1 MKRTIDKKGGNGNI
15 YFDNEKNTATKYLR
29 NTSSLEKIQRFR
41 QELSVLKELSS
52 DNIPNIVEVLNVN
65 IDEKDISKSYITM
78 KKYDGSLEEL
88 LPITRGNVELSL
100 KLILPIIKTLKAL
113 SELPIPIYHRDL
125 KPDNILY
132 KCDDEGNYTLYL
144 ADFGTCFF
152 KNDEERITP
161 NNVAVGARMFMSP
174 EYEVGRVENV
184 NETGDIFSI
193 GKIIWCMIN
202 GEKDSFLPSNLWFI
216 DEYDLSQKFKDDP
229 SMISANLIISSC
241 LNIKPEKR
249 CKYQELINMIEETF
263 NPQKLTSD
271 DDKRMKVKQYL
282 EKRNI
287 EFIEILKKNKLLVN
301 IFSLKLLSA
310 LKNIINIYPEFY
322 IFERI
327 YANYSQRSKDGVDF
341 TTTNVDNNSAH
352 YLYSSSFDNGYISIN
367 YHPASKGKKYAN
379 ITFDYTI
386 HSNQKRGEFL
396 IEYNEKEVIVCSYNQ
411 EKNILS
417 EEEIMKFLEELVLNY
432 IE

>member
-41 QELSVLKELSS
+41 QELSVLKELNS

-78 KKYDGSLEEL
+78 KKYDGSLEKL

-100 KLILPIIKTLKAL
+100 KLILPIIKTLKTL

-132 KCDDEGNYTLYL
+132 KCDDESNYTLYL
-144 ADFGTCFF
+144 ADFGTCFL
-152 KNDEERITP
+152 KNGEERITP

-184 NETGDIFSI
+184 DETGDIFSI

-202 GEKDSFLPSNLWFI
+202 GEKDSFLPSNFWFI

-249 CKYQELINMIEETF
+249 CKYQELINMIEEIF
-263 NPQKLTSD
+263 NPRKLTSD

-310 LKNIINIYPEFY
+310 LKSIINIYPEFY

-327 YANYSQRSKDGVDF
+327 YAKYSQRSKDGVDF

-367 YHPASKGKKYAN
+367 YNPDNKGKKYAN

>member
-1 MKRTIDKKGGNGNI
+1 M
-15 YFDNEKNTATKYLR
+15 
-29 NTSSLEKIQRFR
+29 
-41 QELSVLKELSS
+41 
-52 DNIPNIVEVLNVN
+52 
-65 IDEKDISKSYITM
+65 
-78 KKYDGSLEEL
+78 EEL
-88 LPITRGNVELSL
+88 LPITKGNVELSL
-100 KLILPIIKTLKAL
+100 KLILPIIKTLKKL

-132 KCDDEGNYTLYL
+132 KRDSDDNYALYL
-144 ADFGTCFF
+144 ADFGTCFL

-161 NNVAVGARMFMSP
+161 NNIAVGARMFMSP

-184 NETGDIFSI
+184 DETGDIFSI

-202 GEKDSFLPSNLWFI
+202 GEKNSFLPSNFWFI

-229 SMISANLIISSC
+229 LMISANLIISSC

-249 CKYQELINMIEETF
+249 CKYKELINMIEETF
-263 NPQKLTSD
+263 NPQKLTPN
-271 DDKRMKVKQYL
+271 DDKKMKVKQYL

-301 IFSLKLLSA
+301 IFSLKLLNA
-310 LKNIINIYPEFY
+310 LKTMMNIYPEFY

-327 YANYSQRSKDGVDF
+327 HSEYLQKSKDGVNF
-341 TTTNVDNNSAH
+341 TTTNIDNNSAH
-352 YLYSSSFDNGYISIN
+352 YLYSSSFDNAYISIN

-379 ITFDYTI
+379 ITFDYRI
-386 HSNQKRGEFL
+386 RSNQKTGKLL
-396 IEYNEKEVIVCSYNQ
+396 IEYDEEEVIVCSYNQ
-411 EKNILS
+411 NENMLS